1 MAIIPSLVVA
11 TTVACGGSFGAANQN
26 GSIDCTNILNL
37 LNQRTQSCR
46 QLNVNSLCDILEQM
60 GIHIDNICDTN
71 TCNQKEEEDNTEVTV
86 TPQATQKPQV
96 TAKPQA
102 TPKPQVTA
110 KPQVTQKPQATP
122 IPQVTQKPQVTV
134 TPQVTQKPIVTP
146 TPQAQTASEEDKYAL
161 EVVDLVNKERAKYGL
176 GKLQVDTTLMRASYA
191 RAKEIKTSFSHT
203 RPNGTS
209 CFTVLKEYGINY
221 RSAGENIAYGQRTPQ
236 AVVTAWMNSEGH
248 RANILN
254 GNFTKIGVGCYK
266 SGSTYYWSQEFIS

>member
-1 MAIIPSLVVA
+1 MAIIPSWVVA
-11 TTVACGGSFGAANQN
+11 TAVACCGSAGVANQN
-26 GSIDCTNILNL
+26 GSIDCTNIFNL
-37 LNQRTQSCR
+37 LNQKTQSCR
-46 QLNVNSLCDILEQM
+46 QLDVNSLCDILEQM
-60 GIHIDNICDTN
+60 GIHIDNICDTD
-71 TCNQKEEEDNTEVTV
+71 TCNQKEEQNNTEVTV
-86 TPQATQKPQV
+86 TPQTTQ
-96 TAKPQA
+96 KPQA

-110 KPQVTQKPQATP
+110 T
-122 IPQVTQKPQVTV
+122 PQVTV

-176 GKLQVDTTLMRASYA
+176 GNLQVDTTLMRASYA